1 MAQQSTRL
9 ARSEATRGRLLKSA
23 RRLFAKRGYAAVG
36 TNEVVAAARTT
47 RGGLYYHFKDK
58 RDLFRAV
65 YEQVEADLAAEIATK
80 LGEAGAE
87 PLRMLELGVSTFLD
101 ACTRPDVAQ
110 IALIDAP
117 SVLGWQEWRE
127 VDAKHGLGL
136 VSAGLELAIAAGVL
150 QRQPVEPLAHLLLG
164 AMGEA
169 GMMIAN
175 DANPTAARR
184 RVEPALLSLLHGLR
198 APGS

>member
-1 MAQQSTRL
+1 MAQQSTRG
-9 ARSEATRGRLLKSA
+9 ARSEATRRRLLKSA

-36 TNEVVAAARTT
+36 TNEIVAAAGTT

-65 YEQVEADLAAEIATK
+65 YEWVETDLAEEIAGS
-80 LGEAGAE
+80 LERAGGG

-101 ACTRPDVAQ
+101 ACTRPEVAQ

-136 VSAGLELAIAAGVL
+136 VSTGLELAIAAGL
-150 QRQPVEPLAHLLLG
+150 LEQQAVEPLAHLLLG

-175 DANPTAARR
+175 DADPKAARR
-184 RVEPALLSLLHGLR
+184 RVEPALTSLLNGLK
-198 APGS
+198 AQGP

>member
-1 MAQQSTRL
+1 MAQQSTRV
-9 ARSEATRGRLLKSA
+9 ARSEATRRRLLKAA
-23 RRLFAKRGYAAVG
+23 RRLFAKRGYATVG
-36 TNEVVAAARTT
+36 TNEVVAAAGTT

-65 YEQVEADLAAEIATK
+65 YEWVEADLAAEIAAR
-80 LGEAGAE
+80 LERAGAD

-110 IALIDAP
+110 IALVDAP
-117 SVLGWQEWRE
+117 SVLGWREWRE

-136 VSAGLELAIAAGVL
+136 VSAGLELAIAAGLL

-175 DANPTAARR
+175 DADPKATRR
-184 RVEPALLSLLHGLR
+184 RVEPALISLINGLKAR
-198 APGS
+198 GS